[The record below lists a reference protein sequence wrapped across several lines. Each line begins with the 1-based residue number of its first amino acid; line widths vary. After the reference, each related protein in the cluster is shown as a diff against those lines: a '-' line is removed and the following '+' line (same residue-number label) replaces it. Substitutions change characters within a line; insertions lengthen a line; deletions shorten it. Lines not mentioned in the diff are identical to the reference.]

1 MFAKRSIVSFIVASC
16 ISFIIL
22 LTLND
27 FGITWDEPIYFRNA
41 DRYVSWIKHPI
52 FEKVNKSF
60 EAAPDDVHPPFRKL
74 IAGVTHSVLT
84 TQLKIVDN
92 TRGYRIS
99 SLVFVFPFIFIFTY
113 VAIGYVGYLFGILV
127 TLMFS
132 LMPHVLFL
140 TPLVTLDYAVT
151 ALWFMAV
158 IAMMKGMKNY
168 RWVFVSAICTGCA
181 MLTKFHGYILFI
193 PLGITWLVFF
203 WERLI
208 SHTRFKKKIHF
219 FLPLVYLIFGALVI
233 YFIGWP
239 WLWTELVPHLKEYF
253 SLQFFHVGVPVMIF
267 GHIFT
272 HVPWWYVPTMF
283 FVTTPAFI
291 VCFFLFGLLYVVK
304 KGSLRDRLF
313 LMHALFPIIFF
324 MLPIVNRYDWIRLF
338 LPAFPFVCLIAGRGM
353 VVAIKL
359 LKKQTKISGTII
371 VILLWMVTVYFSV
384 IRIHPWESAYYNEFV
399 GGISGAYRL
408 GFETEFWGN
417 AYKGILPWMNANKK
431 DMMCV
436 KPTTQP
442 FYYYQAMGQ
451 IEGGV
456 VFNAGIG
463 ACKYVVIL
471 MRQGF
476 FIQDAFI
483 DAIVKTRK
491 PIHAV
496 SVDGVPLVGVYDIT
510 DTTH

>member
-1 MFAKRSIVSFIVASC
+1 M
-16 ISFIIL
+16 
-22 LTLND
+22 
-27 FGITWDEPIYFRNA
+27 
-41 DRYVSWIKHPI
+41 SWVKQPV
-52 FEKVNKSF
+52 FENINKSF
-60 EAAPDDVHPPFRKL
+60 EAAPDDVHPPFRKF
-74 IAGVTHSVLT
+74 IAGITHSILT

-113 VAIGYVGYLFGILV
+113 VAIGYVGYIFGILIA
-127 TLMFS
+127 LMFS
-132 LMPHVLFL
+132 FMPHVFFL
-140 TPLVTLDYAVT
+140 TPLVTLDYSVT
-151 ALWFMAV
+151 VFWFIAV
-158 IAMMKGMKNY
+158 ITMMKGMKDY
-168 RWVFVSAICTGCA
+168 RWVLVSAFCTGCA
-181 MLTKFHGYILFI
+181 MLTKFHGYILFV

-208 SHTRFKKKIHF
+208 SHTPLRRKIRFLVPI
-219 FLPLVYLIFGALVI
+219 VYLILFTFAI

-239 WLWTELVPHLKEYF
+239 WLWTEILPHLKEYF

-267 GHIFT
+267 GQIHT
-272 HVPWWYVPTMF
+272 HVPWWYIPVMF
-283 FVTTPAFI
+283 FVTTPAFV
-291 VCFFLFGLLYVVK
+291 VCFFLFGTWFTIK
-304 KGSLRDRLF
+304 KGSVRDRIF
-313 LMHALFPIIFF
+313 LIHALFPMVFF

-338 LPAFPFVCLIAGRGM
+338 LPAFPFVCLVAGRGM
-353 VVAIKL
+353 TAAIQK
-359 LKKQTKISGTII
+359 LKKRIKIVGIAI
-371 VILLWMVTVYFSV
+371 VILLWLITVCFSV
-384 IRIHPWESAYYNEFV
+384 IRIHPWESSYYNEFV
-399 GGISGAYRL
+399 GGISGAHTL

-417 AYKGILPWMNANKK
+417 AYLGILPWMNANKK

-456 VFNAGIG
+456 VFDAGIG
-463 ACKYVVIL
+463 ACKYAVIL

-476 FIQDAFI
+476 FIQDPFV
-483 DAIVKTRK
+483 DTIVKTRN

-510 DTTH
+510 DTIQ